1 MYIQHFQ
8 HPVNHFVS
16 CIFWVTHC
24 RLGFCEHFLF
34 LIHIFKKKTNTPETS
49 PPKHDTS
56 SFFLD
61 AILFQVQS
69 KETKLCSS
77 AINNLSGCGLKK
89 CIWNIWIDF
98 PQIILRTTKLSMEE
112 KHTVNI
118 GSTGASTSFIMT
130 VLGVTMAAGNVG
142 CIWESALWGRQN
154 PFPVSY
160 WIIYSLQSSDK
171 FNWRLAVPFVGIH
184 FNLLMCF

>member
-1 MYIQHFQ
+1 MYIQHLQ
-8 HPVNHFVS
+8 HPLNHFVS

-34 LIHIFKKKTNTPETS
+34 LILIFKKKTNTPETS

-118 GSTGASTSFIMT
+118 GRNWCLHFLHHDSLGCHHGSRQCGMH
-130 VLGVTMAAGNVG
+130 LGVSTMGQAKPLPCLVLNYLLFT
-142 CIWESALWGRQN
+142 IFRQ
-154 PFPVSY
+154 
-160 WIIYSLQSSDK
+160 I
-171 FNWRLAVPFVGIH
+171 
-184 FNLLMCF
+184 